1 MLFFGLWVSF
11 VAGGLQKRDVCR
23 EHARSC
29 VSVVASSLRC
39 HSTIRSAAAHSVKI
53 ARAFC
58 PQRVLFAA
66 MVFTMQKNP
75 YANAAGEKQ
84 GEKRTGTH
92 EDNGS
97 VPKKAKKAPAAAS
110 LVP

>member
-1 MLFFGLWVSF
+1 MTREQAGSC
-11 VAGGLQKRDVCR
+11 VAG
-23 EHARSC
+23 
-29 VSVVASSLRC
+29 VASSPRPQLTNDFGTAPWFQD
-39 HSTIRSAAAHSVKI
+39 STRILSAQ
-53 ARAFC
+53 RA
-58 PQRVLFAA
+58 LAA

-75 YANAAGEKQ
+75 YTLAAGEKQ
-84 GEKRTGTH
+84 GEKRNGTH

>member
-1 MLFFGLWVSF
+1 
-11 VAGGLQKRDVCR
+11 
-23 EHARSC
+23 
-29 VSVVASSLRC
+29 
-39 HSTIRSAAAHSVKI
+39 
-53 ARAFC
+53 
-58 PQRVLFAA
+58 

-75 YANAAGEKQ
+75 YATAAGEKQ

-92 EDNGS
+92 DDNDS

>member
-1 MLFFGLWVSF
+1 
-11 VAGGLQKRDVCR
+11 
-23 EHARSC
+23 
-29 VSVVASSLRC
+29 
-39 HSTIRSAAAHSVKI
+39 
-53 ARAFC
+53 
-58 PQRVLFAA
+58 

-84 GEKRTGTH
+84 GENRIGTH

-97 VPKKAKKAPAAAS
+97 LPKKAKKAPAAAS

>member
-1 MLFFGLWVSF
+1 
-11 VAGGLQKRDVCR
+11 
-23 EHARSC
+23 
-29 VSVVASSLRC
+29 
-39 HSTIRSAAAHSVKI
+39 
-53 ARAFC
+53 
-58 PQRVLFAA
+58 

-75 YANAAGEKQ
+75 YTNAAGEKQ